1 MHNMAMRAGVERLQG
16 GVKILGG
23 FISHPYFLGSKP
35 VGSDPRENHDQGLGY
50 MIWRFVYP
58 SAPGG
63 IDNVMI
69 NPFAGDAPSL
79 SGLGCCRLL
88 VVVSEK
94 DAGRDRGVK
103 YYEGVK
109 ESGWEGEVE
118 LIDVEGEGHCFHV
131 LDPET
136 ENARSL
142 IRQLAAFI
150 N

>member
-1 MHNMAMRAGVERLQG
+1 MHNMAMRAGVERLYG
-16 GVKILGG
+16 DVKIMGG
-23 FISHPYFLGSKP
+23 FLTNPYFLGSKS
-35 VGSDPRENHDQGLGY
+35 VGSDPRENHDQGLIY
-50 MIWRFVYP
+50 RIWRLVYP

-88 VVVSEK
+88 VVVTEK
-94 DAGRDRGVK
+94 DVGRDRSVK
-103 YYEGVK
+103 YYESVK

-118 LIDVEGEGHCFHV
+118 LIYVEGEGHSFHV
-131 LDPET
+131 VNPQGEK
-136 ENARSL
+136 ARSL
-142 IRQLAAFI
+142 ISRLAAFI